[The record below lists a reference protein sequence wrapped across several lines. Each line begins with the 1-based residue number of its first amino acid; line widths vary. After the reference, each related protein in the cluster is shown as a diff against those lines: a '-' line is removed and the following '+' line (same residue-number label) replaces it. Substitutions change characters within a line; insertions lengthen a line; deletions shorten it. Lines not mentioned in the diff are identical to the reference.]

1 MNNLETAAH
10 EIIVIADELSKLR
23 QTIAKHSDAAKGLD
37 SAAIEIAN
45 LAVTLRQLPEPL
57 LAIVKHGDQFI
68 SKADQSLAPATAL
81 AETVNKYR
89 DSFTAQQQSLVQLTQ
104 VGEQNNAVLAA
115 VSHHVLLL
123 ATSDVL
129 QTLDGKLD
137 QLKTVLSNDLT
148 VSNDKLDSL
157 QSSVDRLIAAMNETS
172 TAAATALKLTNEK
185 LDNLHQVNQRIVD
198 SMGQLANE
206 VASGL
211 RLSNN
216 KTDLLQKSVD
226 DIDKLVLQTS
236 AKVDAASRT
245 SEQQS
250 INQDRQAQET
260 TEKLLTLERLA
271 RRSLFA
277 ILLGRGEAAA
287 KS

>member
-10 EIIVIADELSKLR
+10 EIIVISDELTKLR

-37 SAAIEIAN
+37 DAAIEIAN
-45 LAVTLRQLPEPL
+45 LAATLRQLPEPL
-57 LAIVKHGDQFI
+57 LAIVQRGDQFI

-81 AETVNKYR
+81 ARTVDKYR

-104 VGEQNNAVLAA
+104 VGEQNSAVLAA

-123 ATSDVL
+123 ATSNVL

-137 QLKTVLSNDLT
+137 QLKTVLSNDLA

-172 TAAATALKLTNEK
+172 TAAATSLKLTNEK
-185 LDNLHQVNQRIVD
+185 LDSLHQVNQRVLD

-206 VASGL
+206 VGGGL
-211 RLSNN
+211 RLS
-216 KTDLLQKSVD
+216 L
-226 DIDKLVLQTS
+226 
-236 AKVDAASRT
+236 
-245 SEQQS
+245 
-250 INQDRQAQET
+250 RQ
-260 TEKLLTLERLA
+260 
-271 RRSLFA
+271 
-277 ILLGRGEAAA
+277 
-287 KS
+287 